1 MKQRSRRLTKK
12 LHKKLL
18 PDILYEVSMS
28 PYWRKLLFESK
39 PNEVLG
45 ISYCSYSALSNALK
59 KALVKFQLEFSVS
72 MVSENEAEPWLNE
85 NGNVIFKFWA
95 NTIPSLKMYSGNNRN
110 HIG

>member
-18 PDILYEVSMS
+18 PDILYEVSTS

-45 ISYCSYSALSNALK
+45 ISYSSNSTLSNSLRKSLATYH
-59 KALVKFQLEFSVS
+59 LEFSVS
-72 MVSENEAEPWLNE
+72 VVSENEAESWLSE
-85 NGNVIFKFWA
+85 NGSVIFKFWA
-95 NTIPSLKMYSGNNRN
+95 NAIPSLKMYSGNNRN
-110 HIG
+110 CIG